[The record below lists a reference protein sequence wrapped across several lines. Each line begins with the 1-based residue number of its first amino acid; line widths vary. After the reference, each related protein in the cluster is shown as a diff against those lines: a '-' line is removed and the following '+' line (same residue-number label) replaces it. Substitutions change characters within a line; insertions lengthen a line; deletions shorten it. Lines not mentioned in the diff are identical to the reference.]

1 MQQPVFLKV
10 FHSGQLV
17 ANRQFLSDQ
26 ISIGSNTDG
35 PTLVLSDP
43 SVYSW
48 HVLIEKRG
56 NDYHISDLG
65 SPTGTFVNS
74 HQIVESVL
82 KHGDQIKVGNFTIHF
97 FINVPFAQP
106 GGQKIQN
113 PKQKTAEP
121 LPGLKQNVPSSP
133 TVPPS
138 SAPSVPPKVAPVS
151 PSPEVAP
158 LGSGA
163 TPAPPSYAPAP
174 TPPRVAPASPPLPKV
189 APVSPSPEVAPLGSG
204 ATPAPP
210 SYAPAPTPPRV
221 APASPPLPRV
231 TPVPPKVAPAF
242 PPSPVEPLQKQES
255 VVQPESELS
264 LPGLNRTDEVVIR
277 PLKKQKQETVKETE
291 TGASSLPKTEIIP
304 PSVVRRSAGD
314 MGQAPEVPE
323 VQTQTRAPEVPEV
336 QTQTRAPEAQTQTHA
351 HVHEVPEVQTQTR
364 APEAPAPEAPV
375 PEPQTQAPASE
386 APEAQTQTHA
396 HVHAP
401 EASAHEQRSKV
412 LPSHSSTEGFNQE
425 SPFYEQHLLDEQ
437 PKQTE
442 QQSIVTVEKSRY
454 GTYAPKSR
462 ISNLDKSIPIGSG
475 PIVEVT
481 VAWKE
486 RILFMHH
493 FKDIGQTVTLGSD
506 SKATIF
512 CPNLLGKASYNL
524 LKTGQGAC
532 VYLSDGVK
540 VSVIDRKGVKHPFE
554 KLVEKGLITTQGSGQ
569 QALSLNQN
577 QLIRMDFSSSLVVYV
592 RYSNREQKATLAGLF
607 GFNFSEM
614 MGLMMSFFFM
624 SLLFFYLAVFS
635 PQFLGDTEELE
646 EGEIKKATIEFKKK
660 RVVKLKMA
668 QKNRKK
674 KTRLSIPQNQKV
686 QKKRKKVGI
695 KKRGSEGRLG
705 QVAAKPKAKSKKKTI
720 TSARPG
726 GSVTTKKRGA
736 GPKSPRPDP
745 TKIGLLGV
753 FGKKGAQKQLDKA
766 YSGTGELAGLA
777 EQATGYAGQE
787 DSYTG
792 EGIGTK
798 FKETGAGGKGTNL
811 IGVSAGI
818 KTKGRGGGAR
828 GYGTGGSLGRRGM
841 VQLELGTSDWE
852 VEGGVDKNAILR
864 VIRRNKYQLESCYEF
879 ALQKRPDMEGKVLVQ
894 WNIVNERVRGVKVK
908 SNTTRDSALARCL
921 MSRLRNFRFTGTGLK
936 KGQIG
941 EVTIPFVVT
950 KK

>member
-10 FHSGQLV
+10 FHSGKLV

-35 PTLVLSDP
+35 PTLILSDP

-106 GGQKIQN
+106 GGQKPGGQKIVK
-113 PKQKTAEP
+113 PKPKTDESLLSLKPDTP
-121 LPGLKQNVPSSP
+121 LPKMPSPSVPSSA
-133 TVPPS
+133 VPPKPSVAPAVPS
-138 SAPSVPPKVAPVS
+138 SAVPPK
-151 PSPEVAP
+151 PS
-158 LGSGA
+158 
-163 TPAPPSYAPAP
+163 
-174 TPPRVAPASPPLPKV
+174 VAPAVPSSAVPSS
-189 APVSPSPEVAPLGSG
+189 AVSPK
-204 ATPAPP
+204 P
-210 SYAPAPTPPRV
+210 SV
-221 APASPPLPRV
+221 APAVPSSA
-231 TPVPPKVAPAF
+231 VPPKPSVAPAVPSSAVPSSAV
-242 PPSPVEPLQKQES
+242 PPKPSVAPAVPSSAVPSSAVPPKPTSVPAESIHKQES
-255 VVQPESELS
+255 VVQPESESS
-264 LPGLNRTDEVVIR
+264 LPGLKRTDEVVIR
-277 PLKKQKQETVKETE
+277 PLKKQKQENQEIVKETE
-291 TGASSLPKTEIIP
+291 TGASPLPKTEIIP
-304 PSVVRRSAGD
+304 PSVVRRSVGD
-314 MGQAPEVPE
+314 MRQAPEP
-323 VQTQTRAPEVPEV
+323 QPHTPAQ
-336 QTQTRAPEAQTQTHA
+336 EA
-351 HVHEVPEVQTQTR
+351 
-364 APEAPAPEAPV
+364 
-375 PEPQTQAPASE
+375 PEPQALAPEPQPHTPAQE
-386 APEAQTQTHA
+386 APEPQAQTHTPA
-396 HVHAP
+396 HG
-401 EASAHEQRSKV
+401 QKSKV
-412 LPSHSSTEGFNQE
+412 LPPSSLSAKGFNQE

-437 PKQTE
+437 PKQK
-442 QQSIVTVEKSRY
+442 SIVAVEKIRN
-454 GTYAPKSR
+454 GTYAPKSK

-486 RILFMHH
+486 RILFMRH
-493 FKDIGQTVTLGSD
+493 FKDIGQKTVTLGSD

-512 CPNLLGKASYNL
+512 CPNLLGKSSYNL

-540 VSVIDRKGVKHPFE
+540 ASVIDRKGVKHPFE

-646 EGEIKKATIEFKKK
+646 EEGIKKATIEFKKK

-668 QKNRKK
+668 QKTRKK

-705 QVAAKPKAKSKKKTI
+705 QVAAKPKAKSKKKAI

-908 SNTTRDSALARCL
+908 RNTTRDSALARCL